1 MEGGSPLR
9 NSATLGS
16 STLKSA
22 IRSPVFMSYR
32 KVASPITLPPS
43 LSVSGT
49 VLPSWARRTSS
60 VKTSFCLATRPSNSS
75 SVTFALL
82 LLVELSQGQICLRL
96 GQQQRTETPTAV
108 GVAKL
113 LGLHTHLF

>member
-32 KVASPITLPPS
+32 RVASPITLPPG

-49 VLPSWARRTSS
+49 VLPSWARRASS
-60 VKTSFCLATRPSNSS
+60 VKISFCLATQPSNSS

-82 LLVELSQGQICLRL
+82 LLVELHQRAVGLSL
-96 GQQQRTETPTAV
+96 GQQQRSHDPV
-108 GVAKL
+108 VLVVA
-113 LGLHTHLF
+113 HLS